1 MTLNQLIIFTVDFMI
16 IIFAVIFMITHFFKI
31 RYIFQFILCVLVWQ
45 FNQHILWL
53 QFNQEYY
60 CYMKCV
66 NGILTKNQT
75 RIACLHLTLSC
86 IFKMLPFIWSSWTFP
101 CITCT
106 WLAVVNGAFTSF
118 LKFQIDCDLG
128 LSSFPWKVCSHQQY
142 SGHCHLLSLFDVS
155 IYTDPVSLELQANL
169 QKKFEKTFAG

>member
-86 IFKMLPFIWSSWTFP
+86 IFKMLPFIWSSWIFP
-101 CITCT
+101 CMACCCQRGFHKFSGVSNWLRLGSVLLPMKGLFPPAVLWPLPLAITVWC
-106 WLAVVNGAFTSF
+106 VNLHRSCLFRTS
-118 LKFQIDCDLG
+118 
-128 LSSFPWKVCSHQQY
+128 S
-142 SGHCHLLSLFDVS
+142 
-155 IYTDPVSLELQANL
+155 
-169 QKKFEKTFAG
+169 